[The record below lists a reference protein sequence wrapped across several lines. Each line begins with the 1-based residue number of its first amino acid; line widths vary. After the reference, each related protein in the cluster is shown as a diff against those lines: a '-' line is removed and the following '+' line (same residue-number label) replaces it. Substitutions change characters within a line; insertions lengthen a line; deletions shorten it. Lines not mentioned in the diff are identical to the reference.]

1 MTEGEQGQGL
11 QISLLPWQRECWNSE
26 ARFQV
31 IAAGRRCGKSRYAA
45 YRLIVEALQSEK
57 GHVFY
62 VAETQSQARAIMWS
76 VMQDIGRDVIK
87 AAHINNLEFTLINGA
102 TISLKGSDRPDTMRG
117 VSLSFV
123 VLDEYATMKPEV
135 WTEVLRPALA
145 DQRGRGV
152 FIGTPQGRN
161 HFYDLYIEAE
171 LGEDD
176 EWAAWHL
183 TSFDN
188 PLLDP
193 KEIESAKA
201 TMGSFAFNQEFMASF
216 EARDSM
222 LFQEEWLKFSPEC
235 PMVGDTVIS
244 IDPAGFSEPGTKK
257 KSRLDNMCLTVAV
270 VNDDGWYIKDM
281 IVGRWTLKETC
292 DIIFEAVIEHQ
303 PVRVGIERGI
313 AQQAIMSPLTDL
325 MNRRNRWFNVEL
337 LTHGNQKKV
346 DRIVW
351 ALQGRMEHGKIT
363 FNEGDW
369 NTQLMDE
376 IFTFPSPLVHDDMI
390 DSLAYVDQLADNCY
404 AGNIIEE
411 DDWEALDEITGY

>member
-1 MTEGEQGQGL
+1 MTGEQGQGL
-11 QISLLPWQRECWNSE
+11 QISLLPWQRECWDSK

-62 VAETQSQARAIMWS
+62 VAETQSQARSIMWS
-76 VMQDIGRDVIK
+76 VMQEIGRDVIK
-87 AAHINNLEFTLINGA
+87 SAHINNLEFTLINGA

-171 LGEDD
+171 LGEDED
-176 EWAAWHL
+176 WAAWHL

-188 PLLDP
+188 PMLDP

-216 EARDSM
+216 EARDSA
-222 LFQEEWLKFSPEC
+222 LFQEDWIKFSTEC

-244 IDPAGFSEPGTKK
+244 IDPAGFEDQTGRK

-292 DIIFEAVIEHQ
+292 DIIFEAVVEHR

-337 LTHGNQKKV
+337 LTHGNKNKV
-346 DRIVW
+346 DRVVW

-369 NTQLMDE
+369 NTQMLDE
-376 IFTFPSPLVHDDMI
+376 LFQFPSKLTHDDMI
-390 DSLAYVDQLADNCY
+390 DSLAYVDQLAMNAY
-404 AGNIIEE
+404 GGNI
-411 DDWEALDEITGY
+411 DEINSFEPLDDLTGY